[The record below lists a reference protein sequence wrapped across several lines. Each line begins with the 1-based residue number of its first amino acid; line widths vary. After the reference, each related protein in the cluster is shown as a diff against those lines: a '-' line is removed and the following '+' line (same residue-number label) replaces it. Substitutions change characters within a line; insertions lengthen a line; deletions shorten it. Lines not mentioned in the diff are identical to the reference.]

1 MVRNTPPVGHMHGL
15 AQHIIVQPSLAVLSG
30 HASLAVIAVAQSTAG
45 VCVRGALCRQGLSS
59 TEARVV
65 WFLPMT
71 GAHPLDAGGEV
82 IDMELKMEAA
92 LDTRDAL
99 AKSIYAALFR
109 CSHCS
114 L

>member
-1 MVRNTPPVGHMHGL
+1 MPHRS
-15 AQHIIVQPSLAVLSG
+15 I
-30 HASLAVIAVAQSTAG
+30 
-45 VCVRGALCRQGLSS
+45 
-59 TEARVV
+59 
-65 WFLPMT
+65 
-71 GAHPLDAGGEV
+71 AGGEI

-109 CSHCS
+109 CAHCS